1 MKKDKTRRV
10 KMTKGERMIYVLGS
24 MCLVGVLIVKI
35 FCGASISNLQLN
47 IEKINYEINNENKKI
62 ESLSMKVSEL
72 TSFENVK
79 GVVKDM
85 GLSYNNENIVVV
97 NE

>member
-1 MKKDKTRRV
+1 MKKQNTRKV
-10 KMTKGERMIYVLGS
+10 KMTKGERLLYFVGS
-24 MCLVGVLIVKI
+24 LCLIGVLIVKI

-47 IEKINYEINNENKKI
+47 IEKINYEINNETKKI
-62 ESLSMKVSEL
+62 ESLTMKVSEL

-79 GVVKDM
+79 DVVKEM
-85 GLSYNNENIVVV
+85 GLSYNNENIVVI